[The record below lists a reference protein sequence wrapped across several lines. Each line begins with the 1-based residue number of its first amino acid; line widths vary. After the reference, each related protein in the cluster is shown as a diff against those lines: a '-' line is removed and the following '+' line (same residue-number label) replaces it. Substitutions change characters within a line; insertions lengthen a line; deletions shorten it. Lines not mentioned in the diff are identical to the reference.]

1 MTLMKLRATIACLVL
16 TAAAAANA
24 FGAGPG
30 PAAAFPPGESMHR
43 LKLQGVG
50 VDHINYLLYVPPA
63 YYRGPSAGFPL
74 IIFLHGTEQR
84 GDNPELLKSVAALT
98 IVDVASF
105 IAVFPQCP
113 RNAHWSPPA
122 LMAMLDT
129 IEAALKIDRDR
140 VYLTGFSLGGFGV
153 WQTAAAF
160 PDVFAAIA
168 PVCGMSDISD
178 VPRLRDIPVWAFH
191 GALDQNVPLA
201 ESEKMA
207 AALRR
212 IGGNV
217 RLTVYPD
224 FAHDCWSITYHDS
237 RLYLWFLSQRR
248 GGDTVPQD
256 PEDSRAS
263 LVTSPGPPISP
274 TAPASVPGS

>member
-1 MTLMKLRATIACLVL
+1 M
-16 TAAAAANA
+16 
-24 FGAGPG
+24 
-30 PAAAFPPGESMHR
+30 
-43 LKLQGVG
+43 G
-50 VDHINYLLYVPPA
+50 VDHINYLMYVPAA
-63 YYRGPSAGFPL
+63 YFRASAGQFPL
-74 IIFLHGTEQR
+74 IVFLHGTEQR
-84 GDNPELLKSVAALT
+84 GDDPQLLKSVAALT
-98 IVDVASF
+98 IVDVDGTLPF

-113 RNAHWSPPA
+113 RDAHWSPEA
-122 LMAMLDT
+122 LIAMLGT
-129 IEAALKIDRDR
+129 IEESLRIDHDR

-201 ESEKMA
+201 ESEKMT
-207 AALRR
+207 AALRD

-224 FAHDCWSITYHDS
+224 FAHDCWSITYRDS

-248 GGDTVPQD
+248 GAEGGT
-256 PEDSRAS
+256 
-263 LVTSPGPPISP
+263 G
-274 TAPASVPGS
+274 